1 MYASITGFST
11 LRFMSR
17 NPPFVRSAPQPS
29 DPKDTLVETQHKIK
43 QIEADEQTHV
53 RSQVLSLAILLVP
66 LHFPLSLYSKGRLV
80 NF

>member
-1 MYASITGFST
+1 MLDVILSLQIP
-11 LRFMSR
+11 RIHWWKP
-17 NPPFVRSAPQPS
+17 N
-29 DPKDTLVETQHKIK
+29 KIK

-53 RSQVLSLAILLVP
+53 RSLVLSLAILLVP